1 MSGKATSEALK
12 TYWREQIEAWRTSG
26 ESQQAFCQQHDLS
39 YHRFTYWRRKLAD
52 QERSE
57 PRKGLSAL
65 VPVRHQPTSSETT
78 LSLVLPSGIELR
90 GIALD
95 NLAVVRQLLGG
106 LS

>member
-1 MSGKATSEALK
+1 MSRKATSEALT
-12 TYWREQIEAWRTSG
+12 TYWREQIDAWQASG
-26 ESQQAFCQQHDLS
+26 ESQQAFCQQHELS

-52 QERSE
+52 QAVERRRM
-57 PRKGLSAL
+57 PSAL
-65 VPVRHQPTSSETT
+65 VPVRHEPTSSETT

-95 NLAVVRQLLGG
+95 NLAVVRQLLGR

>member
-1 MSGKATSEALK
+1 MSRKATSEALT
-12 TYWREQIEAWRTSG
+12 TYWREQIEAWQASG
-26 ESQQAFCQQHDLS
+26 ESQQAFCQQHELS

-52 QERSE
+52 QAVERQ
-57 PRKGLSAL
+57 RMQSAL

-90 GIALD
+90 GIGLD
-95 NLAVVRQLLGG
+95 NLAVVRQLLGR

>member
-1 MSGKATSEALK
+1 MSRKATSEALT
-12 TYWREQIEAWRTSG
+12 TYWREQIHVWQVSG
-26 ESQQAFCQQHDLS
+26 ESQQAFCRQHELS

-52 QERSE
+52 QAVEGR
-57 PRKGLSAL
+57 RVQSAL

-95 NLAVVRQLLGG
+95 NLAVVRQLLGR

>member
-1 MSGKATSEALK
+1 MSRKATSEALT
-12 TYWREQIEAWRTSG
+12 TYWREQIDTWQASG
-26 ESQQAFCQQHDLS
+26 ESQQAFCQQHKLS

-52 QERSE
+52 QAVERQ
-57 PRKGLSAL
+57 RMQSAL

-95 NLAVVRQLLGG
+95 NLAVVRQLLGR